1 MLWNAL
7 SLLGGFALGWWH
19 MRRSQSMLESMLG
32 QPTGQSVKRLVFKA
46 GISRHIFTLLAGVLL
61 IRVAGFEPFRLL
73 GGMLIATMAYR
84 VYVVRRRERI

>member
-1 MLWNAL
+1 MAWNAL
-7 SLLGGFALGWWH
+7 SLLGGFVLGWWH
-19 MRRSQSMLESMLG
+19 MRRSQSMLESMLDT
-32 QPTGQSVKRLVFKA
+32 PSGQSVKRMVFKA
-46 GISRHIFTLLAGVLL
+46 GIGRHIFTLLAGFFM